1 MCSGRT
7 LPFSASVTASY
18 VTRSRYEKTSSS
30 VLTSADSVVGVSGVC
45 LITCRGFVAVAE
57 LDACV
62 DIRGLLDIGIDDGLT
77 PVRAAAAC
85 NIRDR
90 INSGTYDDVVT
101 D

>member
-1 MCSGRT
+1 M
-7 LPFSASVTASY
+7 
-18 VTRSRYEKTSSS
+18 
-30 VLTSADSVVGVSGVC
+30 
-45 LITCRGFVAVAE
+45 ITCRGFVAVAE

-62 DIRGLLDIGIDDGLT
+62 DIRGLFDIGIDDGLM